1 MLQDRS
7 IDLLSAS
14 QLISATITVIEGMRS
29 DEYFETVWN
38 EAVSI
43 VPLPSPASLTDETAE
58 PMTRRRKLNP
68 RYNDSIITETVGQRD
83 NQDGLNPD
91 QFKTE
96 MKRLYIAVID
106 SVIFEMR
113 RRFIDD
119 VNKTYFASN

>member
-1 MLQDRS
+1 
-7 IDLLSAS
+7 
-14 QLISATITVIEGMRS
+14 MRS
-29 DEYFETVWN
+29 DECFETIRN
-38 EAVSI
+38 EVVSI
-43 VPLPSPASLTDETAE
+43 VPPPIPASLTDETAV
-58 PMTRRRKLNP
+58 PMTRRRKINP
-68 RYNDSIITETVGQRD
+68 RYNDSVITETVGQRD

-119 VNKTYFASN
+119 VNKT